1 MKILG
6 IDSSGMTASVALAA
20 DDILMAE
27 FTINNKRTHSE
38 TLLPM
43 IDKMLDT
50 VGVEPSELTAV
61 AIASGP
67 GSFTGL
73 RIGAATAKG
82 LALALDIPVVAVPTL
97 EGLAYNL
104 AGDKRLIVSVMDARR
119 NEVYAGAYN
128 VKLKDSDIIK
138 TISSEQEESESDF
151 PTNSAAKEN
160 RNDSQAN
167 TAGDDIKN
175 DSPVNSVSD
184 ENMNDSPVNSS
195 VDENMASG
203 VSAIANGAA
212 DENAAYTVIETV
224 IQETALPV
232 NELLDKLEELGREV
246 IFVGDGIAVVKNAL
260 SERELRVPFSFA
272 PVHSERQRGASIA
285 LLGKLYFEAGR
296 GMVSDDF
303 APEYLRKSQAERV
316 KDEMK

>member
-138 TISSEQEESESDF
+138 TISSEQEESEGDF
-151 PTNSAAKEN
+151 PT
-160 RNDSQAN
+160 
-167 TAGDDIKN
+167 
-175 DSPVNSVSD
+175 
-184 ENMNDSPVNSS
+184 
-195 VDENMASG
+195 
-203 VSAIANGAA
+203 NGAA
-212 DENAAYTVIETV
+212 DENTVYTVIETV

-246 IFVGDGIAVVKNAL
+246 IFVGDGISVVKNAL

>member
-97 EGLAYNL
+97 EGLSYNL

-128 VKLKDSDIIK
+128 VKLKDS
-138 TISSEQEESESDF
+138 
-151 PTNSAAKEN
+151 
-160 RNDSQAN
+160 
-167 TAGDDIKN
+167 
-175 DSPVNSVSD
+175 
-184 ENMNDSPVNSS
+184 
-195 VDENMASG
+195 
-203 VSAIANGAA
+203 
-212 DENAAYTVIETV
+212 ETV

-246 IFVGDGIAVVKNAL
+246 IFVGDGISVVKNAL

>member
-128 VKLKDSDIIK
+128 VKLKDS
-138 TISSEQEESESDF
+138 
-151 PTNSAAKEN
+151 
-160 RNDSQAN
+160 
-167 TAGDDIKN
+167 
-175 DSPVNSVSD
+175 
-184 ENMNDSPVNSS
+184 
-195 VDENMASG
+195 
-203 VSAIANGAA
+203 
-212 DENAAYTVIETV
+212 ETV

-246 IFVGDGIAVVKNAL
+246 IFVGDGISVVKNAL